1 MIKLYKE
8 VLDSIKTDISIYVSL
23 GPSKITYM
31 GKAENIEEVQLAI
44 KEFSEKSIEKV
55 SIPKVDQMHKLDD

>member
-1 MIKLYKE
+1 MINLYKE
-8 VLDSIKTDISIYVSL
+8 VLDRIKTDISIYVSF

-31 GKAENIEEVQLAI
+31 GKAENIEKVQKAI
-44 KEFSEKSIEKV
+44 KEVSEKSMEKV